1 MMLSQVRF
9 DARERGWEGWW
20 CVGGRVGGRGS
31 ESQCPFFSLILF
43 GLLCLPARRRRR
55 ESGSAFFFF
64 CWFHLPIYSAILI
77 YLLGDA
83 GESEN
88 ARVYDP
94 SHESLKRSLK
104 ETHGVH
110 MTYTIDTWCTHR
122 VRTRESTILRTRVW
136 RLLWKKFWKVSALLY
151 LLYKRSL

>member
-1 MMLSQVRF
+1 MKKAGQLVLFFVYIYRDDAFASPVR
-9 DARERGWEGWW
+9 RTWE
-20 CVGGRVGGRGS
+20 RVGGLVMGGRKGGRKGGWK
-31 ESQCPFFSLILF
+31 EE
-43 GLLCLPARRRRR
+43 RVTMR
-55 ESGSAFFFF
+55 FF
-64 CWFHLPIYSAILI
+64 CWFHLPIYSVILI

-110 MTYTIDTWCTHR
+110 MTYTIDTWCTRR
-122 VRTRESTILRTRVW
+122 VRTRESTILRTIVW